1 MSSVIEVNRVTK
13 RYGDVVAVSEVSF
26 ALEPGVSGLL
36 GPNGAGKTTLLKLM
50 AGLLAPSTGHVTLFG
65 QSLRGHPQ
73 LYRRLGYCPEQD
85 QLYDFMT
92 GREFLEFNA
101 DLYGLPNPRQ
111 AAETALKRVALS
123 DQSSKVIQAYSRG
136 MRQRL
141 KFAQSLMHDP
151 DVLLLDEPLK
161 GADPSQRVILIE
173 LIRKLGET
181 GKTVVVSSH
190 VLYEVE
196 RMASQ
201 IVLINRGRLVA
212 LGDFHAIREQMD
224 DRPHKVLLEVSDPKR
239 LAALLTQ
246 SGLVSA
252 VNLLNEQL
260 TVDVSD
266 AGVFYSKLPQIV
278 VESGVHLRRLSG
290 LDEDLESV
298 FRYLVR

>member
-26 ALEPGVSGLL
+26 SLEPGVSGLL

-50 AGLLAPSTGHVTLFG
+50 AGLLTPSAGRVTLFG

-101 DLYGLPNPRQ
+101 DLYGLSNPRQ
-111 AAETALKRVALS
+111 VAEAALERVALS
-123 DQSSKVIQAYSRG
+123 EQSSKVIRAYSRG

-151 DVLLLDEPLK
+151 TVLLLDEPLK
-161 GADPSQRVILIE
+161 GADPSQRIILIE
-173 LIRKLGET
+173 LIRKLGEA

-196 RMASQ
+196 RMARQ

-246 SGLVSA
+246 SGLVSGVSLSNA
-252 VNLLNEQL
+252 QL
-260 TVDVSD
+260 TVDVGD
-266 AGVFYSKLPQIV
+266 AGAFYSRLPQVV

>member
-1 MSSVIEVNRVTK
+1 MSAVIEVERVTK
-13 RYGDVVAVSEVSF
+13 RYGDVVAVSDVSF
-26 ALEPGVSGLL
+26 TLEPGVLGLL

-50 AGLLAPSTGHVTLFG
+50 AGLLRPSSGRVTLFG
-65 QSLRGHPQ
+65 QSLRGHSQ

-85 QLYDFMT
+85 QLYDFMA
-92 GREFLEFNA
+92 GKEFLEFNA
-101 DLYGLPNPRQ
+101 SLYGLSNPRQ
-111 AAETALKRVALS
+111 AAEAVLERVALS
-123 DQSSKVIQAYSRG
+123 DQATKAIRAYSRG

-141 KFAQSLMHDP
+141 KLAQSLIHNP

-161 GADPSQRVILIE
+161 GADPSQRRILIE
-173 LIRKLGET
+173 LIRQLGES

-190 VLYEVE
+190 ILYEVE
-196 RMASQ
+196 RMVSQ

-212 LGDFHAIREQMD
+212 LGDFHAIREAMD

-246 SGLVSA
+246 SALVSA
-252 VNLLNEQL
+252 VNLSDAQL
-260 TVDVSD
+260 VVDVGD
-266 AGVFYSKLPQIV
+266 ANAFYSKLPQIV
-278 VESGVHLRRLSG
+278 VENGVHLRKLSA